1 MSIFFA
7 ALIVLLQVI
16 TGSLIILQTPLAK
29 SRSKFEILGLGLALG
44 TFLSMLSASL
54 FVTTPLASFAWTIP
68 SLLVLVFSLITLR
81 QVRKGLREL
90 ILHRS
95 EVVAVVIGLIV
106 GIALLTINWI
116 RAPLSSIRAG
126 GSVDMYFFEALSRG
140 ISQFGHAESI
150 LMSGGSLRYHWFTYG
165 WAGQLTEAADLA
177 SFVALTRILPIV
189 SLIGVILLTASWAR
203 SINIGSDRSPSWVP
217 TLAVLLIVFAGYSG
231 ALYGGILNFD
241 SPSQS
246 LTTVWLLALVIV
258 FLRGLTTISEN
269 QTSSKTQN
277 VSVRLVSALFV
288 FAFAVATTGGKASHA
303 IVALGGFAL
312 IALMGAVLRTP
323 WRNEGIL
330 LFLAALAGV
339 TLTFFMVLSGVGVEQ
354 NLTEEISVRASTWQ
368 GLDPL
373 SGRWGPLAGTFALIL
388 AVLARLSG
396 TIWLATDRNARRSP
410 EIFFSAGA
418 IAVGFLALIA
428 LRGGINELWFLLA
441 ASAPVAVISAYGV
454 GQAQSWLHSH
464 GGKNK
469 VLWTTLAIA
478 VVVSM
483 VSLILS
489 RNWVFTSSPLEF
501 FQWPGLLFWLA
512 IVSIWVLI
520 PFLAYLFWRATRGE
534 ISESSVLTPPAWRWI
549 LAISVSA
556 LVFTS
561 ILTRPAVIWTES
573 RTLTTEMGLLQPST
587 SVEILREQSPA
598 EQVESDP
605 LSARFAAAQWL
616 SDSAST
622 EDVVITNLPYS
633 SFIPAFTG
641 HRMYLAGQEYQFG
654 LGPVSQHP
662 EIERRAELSRN
673 LGSRMNLDLAQN
685 LCQEGIAFAWIED
698 GKFDSGLQPTI
709 SFGNVALFDLRPSC
723 S

>member
-1 MSIFFA
+1 MAIFLA
-7 ALIVLLQVI
+7 ALIVSLQVT

-29 SRSKFEILGLGLALG
+29 SRSKFEILGLGLSLG

-54 FVTTPLASFAWTIP
+54 FVTTPLASFAWIIP
-68 SLLVLVFSLITLR
+68 SLLVLVFSLITIR
-81 QVRKGLREL
+81 QVRKALREL
-90 ILHRS
+90 ILPSS

-106 GIALLTINWI
+106 GIALLAINWI
-116 RAPLSSIRAG
+116 RSPLSSIRAG

-140 ISQFGHAESI
+140 ISQFGPAESI

-165 WAGQLTEAADLA
+165 WAGQLTDAADLT
-177 SFVALTRILPIV
+177 SFVALARILPIV

-203 SINIGSDRSPSWVP
+203 SINISIARSPSWVP

-246 LTTVWLLALVIV
+246 LTTVWLLALVV
-258 FLRGLTTISEN
+258 AFLRGLATIGGD
-269 QTSSKTQN
+269 QSSFKAQRVTA
-277 VSVRLVSALFV
+277 RLVSALLV

-312 IALMGAVLRTP
+312 IAFMGIVLRTP
-323 WRNEGIL
+323 WRNQGIL
-330 LFLAALAGV
+330 LFFAALVGV
-339 TLTFFMVLSGVGVEQ
+339 MVTFLLILSGVGVEQ

-373 SGRWGPLAGTFALIL
+373 SGRWGPLVGTLALLL

-410 EIFFSAGA
+410 EIFFAAGA
-418 IAVGFLALIA
+418 IGVGFLALIA

-454 GQAQSWLHSH
+454 GQAQLWLNFHS
-464 GGKNK
+464 GKTK
-469 VLWTTLAIA
+469 VLGITFAIA
-478 VVVSM
+478 LAASG

-489 RNWVFTSSPLEF
+489 RNWTFTSSPLEF
-501 FQWPGLLFWLA
+501 FQWPGLLFWLS
-512 IVSIWVLI
+512 IVLIWLLI
-520 PFLAYLFWRATRGE
+520 PFVSYLFWRATQSE
-534 ISESSVLTPPAWRWI
+534 IPALSVSAWRWI
-549 LAISVSA
+549 LAVTVSA
-556 LVFTS
+556 LVLTS
-561 ILTRPAVIWTES
+561 IFTRPAVIWTES
-573 RTLTTEMGLLQPST
+573 RTLTTETGLIQPIT
-587 SVEILREQSPA
+587 RA
-598 EQVESDP
+598 ETTQGQLPVNQGVSD
-605 LSARFAAAQWL
+605 LLTARFAASQWL
-616 SDSAST
+616 NNNTSA
-622 EDVVITNLPYS
+622 EEIVITNRPQS

-654 LGPVSQHP
+654 LGPVTQHA
-662 EIERRAELSRN
+662 EIERRVELSGD
-673 LGSRMNLDLAQN
+673 LESLMNEGLAQK
-685 LCQEGIAFAWIED
+685 LCQEGIALAWIED
-698 GKFDSGLQPTI
+698 GKFESGLQPTI

>member
-7 ALIVLLQVI
+7 ALIVLLQVV
-16 TGSLIILQTPLAK
+16 TGSLIILRTPLAQ

-54 FVTTPLASFAWTIP
+54 FVTTPLASFAWAIP
-68 SLLVLVFSLITLR
+68 SLVVLVFSLITIRQIRKELR
-81 QVRKGLREL
+81 DLTL
-90 ILHRS
+90 PS
-95 EVVAVVIGLIV
+95 PEVVAVVIGLIV
-106 GIALLTINWI
+106 GTALLAINWI
-116 RAPLSSIRAG
+116 RAPLNSIRAG

-140 ISQFGHAESI
+140 ISQFGPAESI

-165 WAGQLTEAADLA
+165 WAGQLTDVADLT

-203 SINIGSDRSPSWVP
+203 SINSGSARSPSWVP

-258 FLRGLTTISEN
+258 FLRGLGTIGGD
-269 QTSSKTQN
+269 QTSFRVQR
-277 VSVRLVSALFV
+277 VSVRLVSALIV

-303 IVALGGFAL
+303 IVALGGFAF
-312 IALMGAVLRTP
+312 IAFMGIVLRMP
-323 WRNEGIL
+323 WRNKGIL

-339 TLTFFMVLSGVGVEQ
+339 MLTFLVVLSGVGVEQ

-373 SGRWGPLAGTFALIL
+373 TGRWGPLFGTFALVL

-396 TIWLATDRNARRSP
+396 TLWLATDRNARRSP
-410 EIFFSAGA
+410 EIFFALGA

-441 ASAPVAVISAYGV
+441 ASAPVAVISGYGV
-454 GQAQSWLHSH
+454 GQAQSWLHFHS
-464 GGKNK
+464 GKTK
-469 VLWTTLAIA
+469 VLGITFAIA
-478 VVVSM
+478 LAVSG
-483 VSLILS
+483 VSLVLS
-489 RNWVFTSSPLEF
+489 RNWIFTSSPFEF

-512 IVSIWVLI
+512 IVLIWLLI
-520 PFLAYLFWRATRGE
+520 PLMAYLFWRARRSE
-534 ISESSVLTPPAWRWI
+534 ISANSVPAWHWI
-549 LAISVSA
+549 LAVTVSA

-561 ILTRPAVIWTES
+561 ILTRPAVVWTES
-573 RTLTTEMGLLQPST
+573 RTLTTEMGLLQPSAPG
-587 SVEILREQSPA
+587 EILREPSNA
-598 EQVESDP
+598 EQGGSDP
-605 LSARFAAAQWL
+605 LSAKFAAAQWL
-616 SDSAST
+616 NGNTSV
-622 EDVVITNLPYS
+622 EDIVITNRPDS

-641 HRMYLAGQEYQFG
+641 HRMYLAGREYQFG
-654 LGPVSQHP
+654 LGPVSQHA
-662 EIERRAELSRN
+662 EIERRADLSRN
-673 LGSRMNLDLAQN
+673 LGRLMNADLARS
-685 LCQEGIAFAWIED
+685 LCREGIAFAWVED
-698 GKFDSGLQPTI
+698 GKFESGLEPTI
-709 SFGNVALFDLRPSC
+709 SFENVALFDLRPSC